1 MNKPIAISGLTMLL
15 VTAGVIC
22 LLIAIGA
29 LQLLGEGQ
37 GSGLLISSFAILGAA
52 CCLLAYG
59 LFTLQS
65 WAWPFGIAMVIASV
79 ALALLSVISRATLA
93 GLVVSLVPALVL
105 LSGLFLPSVRKALGR
120 DGSKEMKT
128 SAVSPNSKVNQ
139 PKPKK
144 QDQQKSRNTGRR

>member
-1 MNKPIAISGLTMLL
+1 MNKPIAITGLSLLL
-15 VTAGVIC
+15 VSAGVIC

-37 GSGLLISSFAILGAA
+37 GSGLLISSFAIIGAA

-65 WAWPFGIAMVIASV
+65 WAWPVGIAMVIASV
-79 ALALLSVISRATLA
+79 ALALLSVISRSTLA

-105 LSGLFLPSVRKALGR
+105 LSGLFLPSVRNALGR
-120 DGSKEMKT
+120 DGSQEAKAGT
-128 SAVSPNSKVNQ
+128 ASSNSQ
-139 PKPKK
+139 K
-144 QDQQKSRNTGRR
+144 QNQQKTRNTGRRG